1 MVIWDFGMCKGRER
15 KGMAAWEQVVRVV
28 VGIGV
33 VEEVTLHP
41 VFPSITP
48 SVLDLH
54 LFVFCLISKV

>member
-33 VEEVTLHP
+33 VEEVVGGVGAGGRRGQSSFHFIDRCNL
-41 VFPSITP
+41 
-48 SVLDLH
+48 
-54 LFVFCLISKV
+54 